1 MSMIKQRKNIAL
13 FLSVVIGVV
22 LLKLLFP
29 GLSYWFADFF
39 KNLF

>member
-1 MSMIKQRKNIAL
+1 MIKKRKNMAL
-13 FLSVVIGVV
+13 FLSIVISAV

>member
-1 MSMIKQRKNIAL
+1 MIKKRKNMAL
-13 FLSVVIGVV
+13 FLSTVIGIV

-29 GLSYWFADFF
+29 GLSYWFADLF